1 MVRLPELPC
10 ALLILYVMQLT
21 ALLAGNS
28 LRWCVYVQ
36 VVVGSALG
44 VLAMVAATATLI
56 RPAQAAGVRLLGILG
71 TLCFA
76 VLDPQFG
83 AALEPDDYDVSFPL
97 PAFLPTF
104 VLNSILALPKR
115 TALIEGSLLN
125 AVCLVFSLA
134 SFRSALPGLYAAIF
148 EVGVLIQSL
157 RSSSPSAKLTTV
169 TDLNVSKHTSN
180 EKEEEVVGSELE
192 AVLQRLHQLHANA
205 QEAVNVAISSDDLQ
219 RARNSEAMLGDLLQR
234 LTTKNLYALSTERL
248 PKRMSIEEKTYLEEN
263 YLPPAV
269 PIVRRRD
276 RLRSLVDPTKYSLSE
291 LEPLLSQA
299 GRQWN
304 FDTDFLTNCSSGHPV
319 STLGDYLFGT
329 LLLNKRLQLDSDLV
343 QRFFEILEQGYL
355 PNAYHNF
362 THAADVMFSVMF
374 LCKNS
379 GLFYYSSDLEVASC
393 VVATLGHDVGHLG
406 FNNRFLVNSR
416 HELATQCKLHIDN
429 DLSVLE
435 MMHSYKTFQI
445 AEETHA
451 FDSLPIETWTL
462 FRRQVVEMIL
472 ATDMAKH
479 FELLAQFR
487 VAVSGPKFEDQAVR
501 FSLYKMLLKCA
512 DIGHAAKRTELHE
525 RWSMRVIEEFFKQGD
540 AEKERN
546 LAVSMF
552 CDRENTDVG
561 KVRTM
566 QSQRGFLENLALP
579 LFETVAATL
588 RCEVIE
594 TTCVQ
599 QIRSNMVFWERRT
612 KKRAST
618 VQSSQVV
625 LALQRDHLSASGL
638 LADHQSSL

>member
-1 MVRLPELPC
+1 MARLPDLPC
-10 ALLILYVMQLT
+10 TFVVLYGMQLT

-28 LRWCVYVQ
+28 LQWCVYMQ
-36 VVVGSALG
+36 VVVGSGLGILALI
-44 VLAMVAATATLI
+44 AATAALI
-56 RPAQAAGVRLLGILG
+56 RPTQTAGTRLLGILA

-76 VLDPQFG
+76 VLDPQF
-83 AALEPDDYDVSFPL
+83 AVALESDYQVSFPL
-97 PAFLPTF
+97 PAFLPAF
-104 VLNSILALPKR
+104 VLNSILPLPKR
-115 TALIEGSLLN
+115 AVLVQGSLLN
-125 AVCLVFSLA
+125 GVCLGFSLA
-134 SFRSALPGLYAAIF
+134 SFRSPLPGLYAVMF
-148 EVGVLIQSL
+148 EAGVVMQSL
-157 RSSSPSAKLTTV
+157 RGPAASAKLTKV
-169 TDLNVSKHTSN
+169 TELNVSKHTSQGR
-180 EKEEEVVGSELE
+180 EEEVVGSELE
-192 AVLQRLHQLHANA
+192 AVVQRLHQLHANA
-205 QEAVNVAISSDDLQ
+205 QEAVGVARSSDDLQ
-219 RARNSEAMLGDLLQR
+219 RAQESEAMLGDLLQR
-234 LTTKNLYALSTERL
+234 LTTKNLYALSTDRL
-248 PKRMSIEEKTYLEEN
+248 PKHMSIEEKTYLEEN

-319 STLGDYLFGT
+319 STLGDYLFRT
-329 LLLNKRLQLDSDLV
+329 LLLSKRLQLNAESV
-343 QRFFEILEQGYL
+343 QHFFEILEQGYL

-393 VVATLGHDVGHLG
+393 VVATLGHDVGHVG

-416 HELATQCKLHIDN
+416 HSLATQCKHQTDN
-429 DLSVLE
+429 DQSVLE
-435 MMHSYKTFQI
+435 MMHSCKTFQI
-445 AEETHA
+445 AEETQA
-451 FDSLPIETWTL
+451 FDSLPLETWTL

-487 VAVSGPKFEDQAVR
+487 VAVPGPKFEDQAMR
-501 FSLYKMLLKCA
+501 SSLYKMLLKCA

-540 AEKERN
+540 AEKERS

-579 LFETVAATL
+579 LFETVATTL

-625 LALQRDHLSASGL
+625 LSIQRDHLSASGL
-638 LADHQSSL
+638 LGDAQNSL